1 MDYFMRTRSSLNIKS
16 IFLAV
21 LGGLFAIA
29 VVAQTAPSAQAPAS
43 QTPSANAGAAK
54 QGTATSQQAGSTI
67 PAPVLK
73 VTTRLVLADAVV
85 TDHSGHAVTDLK
97 PEDFEITDNGKPQ
110 KVRFFHLQ
118 QTSNEQTSNGGAAP
132 VPLRQLQPGVYTNI
146 PDPGTVTG
154 PPTVLLVDGLNT
166 PGADQSRMRQQLLKY
181 LQKLGPRRSIAIY
194 LLGRDLSVLQ
204 DFTDDPQLLQEAL
217 SKIGPFGSVALQPQ
231 AGPDDLFIRDFG
243 SYTGA
248 QLPALVLQHLR
259 EFETEQLSRETDNRV
274 DITVAALG
282 RLAQI
287 LAGYPGR
294 KNLIW
299 LSGAFPMSIIPDQ
312 NNRMAADAQ
321 RSYAKKIDYA
331 ANLLTDAQ
339 VAVYTV
345 DVRGLDNDAPGVDTN
360 GADASG
366 QVRKNQAFQEELSRQ
381 EGVDNDIHSS
391 EKELAEQ
398 TGGRAFYNSND
409 LNQAVKDALADGSTY
424 YTLGYYPENIRWDGA
439 FHKIVVK
446 VARKGLGVRSRKG
459 YFAYDLAL
467 TEKINEET
475 ARMEFLGALTPG
487 APAMTTL
494 PFVAIVAPPGKPG
507 DPVTVEYSVE
517 PHSIAFED
525 QKNAKLDFVV
535 RAFDAHGKSAG
546 NQSQSF
552 TFDLTPEKLEYVKT
566 HGLRVK
572 QTITLPSGRFLLKV
586 GVRDVKSNAI
596 GTLSAIVQV
605 PVG

>member
-1 MDYFMRTRSSLNIKS
+1 MKYFALRIQSSFLF
-16 IFLAV
+16 IFAV
-21 LGGLFAIA
+21 LGALFSIA
-29 VVAQTAPSAQAPAS
+29 VVAQTAPSTPAPAS
-43 QTPSANAGAAK
+43 PTPTTSAGATNKSQSA
-54 QGTATSQQAGSTI
+54 TASQQSGTTI

-85 TDHSGHAVTDLK
+85 TDHAGHAVTDLK

-118 QTSNEQTSNGGAAP
+118 QTNEQASNGSAPP
-132 VPLRQLQPGVYTNI
+132 VPQWKLQPGVYTNI

-181 LQKLGPRRSIAIY
+181 LQQLGPRRSIAIY

-204 DFTDDPQLLQEAL
+204 DFTDDPQLLQAAL
-217 SKIGPFGSVALQPQ
+217 SKLGPFGSVTLQPE

-243 SYTGA
+243 SVTGA

-259 EFETEQLSRETDNRV
+259 EFETEQLSRETDDRV
-274 DITVAALG
+274 GITVAALS

-299 LSGAFPMSIIPDQ
+299 LSGAFPMSIVPDQ

-321 RSYAKKIDYA
+321 RSYAKQIDFA

-345 DVRGLDNDAPGVDTN
+345 DVRGLDNNSLSAETN

-366 QVRKNQAFQEELSRQ
+366 QVRRNGAFQEELSRQ
-381 EGVDNDIHSS
+381 EGGDTDIHAS

-439 FHKIVVK
+439 
-446 VARKGLGVRSRKG
+446 
-459 YFAYDLAL
+459 
-467 TEKINEET
+467 
-475 ARMEFLGALTPG
+475 
-487 APAMTTL
+487 
-494 PFVAIVAPPGKPG
+494 
-507 DPVTVEYSVE
+507 
-517 PHSIAFED
+517 
-525 QKNAKLDFVV
+525 
-535 RAFDAHGKSAG
+535 
-546 NQSQSF
+546 
-552 TFDLTPEKLEYVKT
+552 
-566 HGLRVK
+566 
-572 QTITLPSGRFLLKV
+572 
-586 GVRDVKSNAI
+586 
-596 GTLSAIVQV
+596 
-605 PVG
+605 

>member
-1 MDYFMRTRSSLNIKS
+1 MKYFALRIQSSFLF
-16 IFLAV
+16 IFAV
-21 LGGLFAIA
+21 LGALFSIA
-29 VVAQTAPSAQAPAS
+29 VVAQTAPSTPAPALP
-43 QTPSANAGAAK
+43 TPTTSAGAANK
-54 QGTATSQQAGSTI
+54 SQSATASQQSGTTI

-85 TDHSGHAVTDLK
+85 TDHAGHAVTDLK

-118 QTSNEQTSNGGAAP
+118 QTNEQASNGSAPP
-132 VPLRQLQPGVYTNI
+132 VPQWKLQPGVYTNI

-204 DFTDDPQLLQEAL
+204 DFTDDPQLLQAAL
-217 SKIGPFGSVALQPQ
+217 SKLGPFGSVTLQPE

-243 SYTGA
+243 SVTGA

-259 EFETEQLSRETDNRV
+259 EFETEQLSRETDDRV
-274 DITVAALG
+274 GITVAALS

-299 LSGAFPMSIIPDQ
+299 LSGAFPMSIVPDQ

-321 RSYAKKIDYA
+321 RSYAKQIDFA

-345 DVRGLDNDAPGVDTN
+345 DVRGLDNNSLSAETN

-366 QVRKNQAFQEELSRQ
+366 QVRRNGAFQEELSRQ
-381 EGVDNDIHSS
+381 EGVDTDIHAS

-439 FHKIVVK
+439 FHKIVIK
-446 VARKGLGVRSRKG
+446 VTRKGLGVRSRKG

-475 ARMEFLGALTPG
+475 ARMEFIGALTPG
-487 APAMTTL
+487 TPAMTTL
-494 PFVAIVAPPGKPG
+494 PFAAIVAPPAKPG

-525 QKNAKLDFVV
+525 QKNAKLDFVI

-566 HGLRVK
+566 HGLRIK

-596 GTLSAIVQV
+596 GTLSATVQV